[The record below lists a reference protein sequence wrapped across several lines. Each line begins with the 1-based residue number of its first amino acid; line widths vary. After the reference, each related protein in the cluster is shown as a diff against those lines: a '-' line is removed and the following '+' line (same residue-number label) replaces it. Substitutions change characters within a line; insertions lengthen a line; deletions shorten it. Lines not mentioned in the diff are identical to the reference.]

1 MEGEKNVDTGRGS
14 DPERPVNPDDGPR
27 RVGDARAEGESS
39 GVGTAGTGDART
51 MHLTGE
57 GEIAHELPD
66 KYLPAVEYRDLPE
79 PLPLRKIV
87 GASVVLLATA
97 LGSGELIIWPYIT
110 TQVGIGLLWLAVV
123 GFSMQYFLNMEIERY
138 TLATGE
144 TAVTGF
150 TRMWKPWGILFCLG
164 AFLPNAWPGWA
175 TGGATLLAYLFGF
188 STETLAVP
196 IIAIIGLISIGIAI
210 TVSPVIYQTVEK
222 IQFVLVGFIAVFM
235 VIALVFATN
244 ASAWGGMITQAPN
257 GLVNFPNYLGQ
268 LGVATLLG
276 AIAFAGA
283 GGANN
288 LTQSNY
294 IRDKGMGMGQ
304 RIPRIVS
311 PITGEEVAAPSLG
324 YMMKTDEENMRR
336 WRGWWK
342 VANQEQIATFYV
354 IGLVTLIGLSVLVYS
369 VLGGTEVGTEADPTF
384 LQREAEALG
393 SQIGTWFAVF
403 FYLAGFAILFSTN
416 LGIIDYVSRLVAD
429 SLKISFFGRSETIT
443 ESRIYF
449 GIVWLMIIAG
459 SIILLA
465 GFDQPIVLLII
476 ASAGGGVVM
485 AFYSWLL
492 IIMNRRMLPEPI
504 KLRGIRLPIMYFI
517 AIFFSFFAIMLV
529 TDVLLTNIV
538 GTSLTELL
546 GLA

>member
-1 MEGEKNVDTGRGS
+1 MREEREGSGS
-14 DPERPVNPDDGPR
+14 AG
-27 RVGDARAEGESS
+27 AEDS
-39 GVGTAGTGDART
+39 AT

-57 GEIAHELPD
+57 EEIASELPT
-66 KYLPAVEYRDLPE
+66 KYLPGVEYRDLPE

-110 TQVGIGLLWLAVV
+110 TQVGIGLLWLAFV

-150 TRMWKPWGILFCLG
+150 TRLWKPWGIIFCLG

-175 TGGATLLAYLFGF
+175 TGGATLVAYLFGF
-188 STETLAVP
+188 NTENLTIP
-196 IIAIIGLISIGIAI
+196 IIAIIGLTAIGIAI

-222 IQFVLVGFIAVFM
+222 IQFVLVGFIALFM

-244 ASAWGGMITQAPN
+244 ASAWGGMITQAPS
-257 GLVNFPNYLGQ
+257 GLINFPSYLGQ

-336 WRGWWK
+336 WRGWWS
-342 VANQEQIATFYV
+342 VANREQLMTFYL

-369 VLGGTEVGTEADPTF
+369 VLGDSEVTGEADPTF
-384 LQREAEALG
+384 LQRWSEAMGNE
-393 SQIGTWFAVF
+393 IGAWFSVF
-403 FYLAGFAILFSTN
+403 FYVAGFAILFSTN

-429 SLKISFFGRSETIT
+429 SLKISFFSRSETIT

-449 GIVWLMIIAG
+449 GVAWLMIVAG

-476 ASAGGGVVM
+476 ASSGGGVVM
-485 AFYSWLL
+485 ALYSFML
-492 IIMNRRMLPEPI
+492 IKLNRTVLPEPI
-504 KLRGIRLPIMYFI
+504 KLKGIRLPIMYVI
-517 AIFFSFFAIMLV
+517 AIFFGFFALMLLA
-529 TDVLLTNIV
+529 DVLLTNIV
-538 GTSLTELL
+538 GTSLTDLL
-546 GLA
+546 GL